1 MQRDDGSSVMTVTN
15 LTEFFRDALQS
26 ALAGQRTTVDPQA
39 ERYVVNLLT
48 EFARSE
54 RFYDLTPEGRDL
66 RPLAQMLA
74 AALEASTETERALAL
89 RRLGDVSLFTSAFFA
104 RGFERKLVD
113 VDYHVAMGSRAYET
127 LADTLERGR
136 RREFAEVFA
145 ELAAKF
151 QLLVDALGEI
161 ADAAYVHSQR
171 DVLRLYEIWLKTG
184 STRARRLLQR
194 LGIDAA
200 PVALRAQ

>member
-1 MQRDDGSSVMTVTN
+1 MQRDGGSSVMTVTN

-26 ALAGQRTTVDPQA
+26 ALAEQRTAVDAQA

-54 RFYDLTPEGRDL
+54 RFYDHTTEGRDL
-66 RPLAQMLA
+66 RPLAAMLA
-74 AALEASTETERALAL
+74 DALEASTDTERELAL
-89 RRLGDVSLFTSAFFA
+89 RRLGDVSLFTGGFFA

-127 LADTLERGR
+127 LAGTLERGH

-145 ELAAKF
+145 EHAAKF
-151 QLLVDALGEI
+151 QALVDALGEI

-171 DVLRLYEIWLKTG
+171 DILRLYEIWLKTG

-194 LGIDAA
+194 LGVDAT
-200 PVALRAQ
+200 PVVLRAQ

>member
-1 MQRDDGSSVMTVTN
+1 MQRDDGSSVLTVTN

-26 ALAGQRTTVDPQA
+26 ALAEQRTAVDPQA

-48 EFARSE
+48 EFARSD
-54 RFYDLTPEGRDL
+54 RFYDQTPEGRDL
-66 RPLAQMLA
+66 RPLARMLA
-74 AALEASTETERALAL
+74 DALEATTETERELAL
-89 RRLGDVSLFTSAFFA
+89 RRLGDVSLFTGGFFA
-104 RGFERKLVD
+104 RGFARKLVD

-127 LADTLERGR
+127 LADTLERGH

-151 QLLVDALGEI
+151 QALVDALGEI

-171 DVLRLYEIWLKTG
+171 DILRLYEIWLKTG

-194 LGIDAA
+194 LGVDAA